1 MPKLTRWTIR
11 LAMLYLALGLLCWL
25 IYTYDQVGDLRGNWS
40 ALRPVGIH
48 FITIGWL
55 TQLIFAVIYWM
66 FPIISRDNPY
76 GEKWIAWLGFWG
88 LNIGLGLR
96 AFFEIGLTQG
106 LAPDAAWGL
115 IGSGFIQWAG
125 VTAWIIASW
134 GRLRE
139 RGKR

>member
-11 LAMLYLALGLLCWL
+11 IAMLYLGLGLLGWL
-25 IYTYDQVGDLRGNWS
+25 IYTYDQVGDLRGNWL

-48 FITIGWL
+48 FITVGWL

-76 GEKWIAWLGFWG
+76 GEKWIAWLGFG
-88 LNIGLGLR
+88 ALNIGLWLR

-134 GRLRE
+134 GRVRE